1 MIQLD
6 ESDFTP
12 SVMKRLSEAAVG
24 ERVVIEQNGE
34 PIAVLERVVSAPR
47 SGDLDLDELREIRRH
62 LGIEPATPE

>member
-6 ESDFTP
+6 ESDFPP

-34 PIAVLERVVSAPR
+34 PTAVLERVVSAAHR
-47 SGDLDLDELREIRRH
+47 GGLDFDELREIRRH
-62 LGIEPATPE
+62 VGIEPATPE